1 MPLDDLFTLIKDLR
15 ERMDTHGAALRQ
27 SEALTRYAL
36 IDPLLRA
43 LGWNTADPALVVP
56 EYRSGSGSA
65 DYALLGNGK
74 PLMMVEAK
82 KLDTPLRDVV
92 GQGIQYCLIQGT
104 AHFSVTDGRRWEIYE
119 THRPVPIDDKR
130 IASFDLKEQD
140 PAEAALQALA
150 LWRPGVQAG
159 HVTPGHPPVV
169 VPTPV
174 RPDPVPKPTPLPPP
188 PPPDGY
194 EWKPLPEVN
203 PPLGAAHPVAIRF
216 PDNTTVP
223 AKAWNSILVESV
235 RWLFD
240 GNYLNTTH
248 CPIRVRNG
256 TRYVVAT
263 TPVHSKGSQF
273 KNDVRVGPLHVETNL
288 TSLECAKLALHI
300 IEGLDQDPSRFHV
313 GFAPGDSP
321 AG

>member
-1 MPLDDLFTLIKDLR
+1 MPLDDLFTLIHELR
-15 ERMDTHGAALRQ
+15 ERIDAHGAALRQ

-159 HVTPGHPPVV
+159 LVTPGHAPVV
-169 VPTPV
+169 GPPN
-174 RPDPVPKPTPLPPP
+174 PDPKPTPPPPP
-188 PPPDGY
+188 PPPDDY
-194 EWKPLPEVN
+194 EWQPLSKLRPQRGS
-203 PPLGAAHPVAIRF
+203 PPPTAIRF
-216 PDNTTVP
+216 PDNTT
-223 AKAWNSILVESV
+223 AETKAWKSILVEAV
-235 RWLFD
+235 RWLIN
-240 GNYLNTTH
+240 GNHLTAAH
-248 CPIRVRNG
+248 CPIQAKG
-256 TRYVVAT
+256 STRYRVAA
-263 TPVHSKGSQF
+263 TPVHPNGDQF
-273 KNDVRVGPLHVETNL
+273 VNSAQVGPLYVETNL
-288 TSLECAKLALHI
+288 GLLHVVQATRLLVMR
-300 IEGLDQDPSRFHV
+300 LDQDPSRFHV
-313 GFAPGDSP
+313 GFAPP
-321 AG
+321 K

>member
-1 MPLDDLFTLIKDLR
+1 MPLDDLFTLIHELR
-15 ERMDTHGAALRQ
+15 ERIDAHGAALRQ

-65 DYALLGNGK
+65 DYALLDNGK

-140 PAEAALQALA
+140 PAEAALHALA

-159 HVTPGHPPVV
+159 HVTPGHPPVI
-169 VPTPV
+169 VPPVV
-174 RPDPVPKPTPLPPP
+174 RPDPPP
-188 PPPDGY
+188 PPPG
-194 EWKPLPEVN
+194 EWQPLSDLN
-203 PPLGAAHPVAIRF
+203 PQPGSAPPTAIRF
-216 PDNTTVP
+216 PDNSTTS
-223 AKAWNSILVESV
+223 AKAWNSVLVETV
-235 RWLFD
+235 RWLINHKQLD
-240 GNYLNTTH
+240 ASH
-248 CPIRVRNG
+248 CPIRVGNSKGYR
-256 TRYVVAT
+256 VAA
-263 TPVHSKGSQF
+263 TPVHPNGNGFGLSVQ
-273 KNDVRVGPLHVETNL
+273 VGPLHVE
-288 TSLECAKLALHI
+288 KLGNISQMVHATRFI
-300 IEGLDQDPSRFHV
+300 IEHVGQDSSRFHV
-313 GFAPGDSP
+313 CFAPP
-321 AG
+321 K

>member
-1 MPLDDLFTLIKDLR
+1 MPLDDLFTLIHELR
-15 ERMDTHGAALRQ
+15 KRIDTHDEALQQ

-43 LGWNTADPALVVP
+43 LGWNTSDPAHVVP
-56 EYRSGSGSA
+56 EYRLPNNQIA
-65 DYALLGNGK
+65 DYVLFDGTGPAIVL
-74 PLMMVEAK
+74 ESK
-82 KLDTPLRDVV
+82 KLNEQLQSGKALD
-92 GQGIQYCLIQGT
+92 QGILYCAWT
-104 AHFSVTDGRRWEIYE
+104 KSRHFVLTDGRRYEIYNAGVIQPSV
-119 THRPVPIDDKR
+119 R
-130 IASFDLKEQD
+130 FDLKEQD

-159 HVTPGHPPVV
+159 HVTPGHAPVV
-169 VPTPV
+169 GPPG
-174 RPDPVPKPTPLPPP
+174 PGPKPPP
-188 PPPDGY
+188 PPPPLD
-194 EWKPLPEVN
+194 WKPLPEVN
-203 PPLGAAHPVAIRF
+203 PQLGAAHPVAIRF

-313 GFAPGDSP
+313 GFALGDSP

>member
-1 MPLDDLFTLIKDLR
+1 MPLDDLFTLIHQIR
-15 ERMDTHGAALRQ
+15 ERIDTHGAALRQ

-140 PAEAALQALA
+140 PAEVALQALA

-159 HVTPGHPPVV
+159 NVGPGHAPVLV
-169 VPTPV
+169 SPDPPTPP
-174 RPDPVPKPTPLPPP
+174 R
-188 PPPDGY
+188 DGY
-194 EWKPLPEVN
+194 EWQPLSELRPQRGFA
-203 PPLGAAHPVAIRF
+203 PPTAIRF
-216 PDNTTVP
+216 PDNTTAETKVW
-223 AKAWNSILVESV
+223 KSILVETV
-235 RWLFD
+235 RWLIN
-240 GNYLNTTH
+240 GNHLTADH
-248 CPIRVRNG
+248 CPIRMASR
-256 TRYVVAT
+256 TRYRVAA
-263 TPVHSKGSQF
+263 TPVHPNGDQF
-273 KNDVRVGPLHVETNL
+273 IDSAQVGPLYVETNL
-288 TSLECAKLALHI
+288 GSLHVVQATRFT
-300 IEGLDQDPSRFHV
+300 IEHVGQDPSQFHV
-313 GFAPGDSP
+313 RFAPP
-321 AG
+321 N

>member
-1 MPLDDLFTLIKDLR
+1 MPLDDLFTLIHELR
-15 ERMDTHGAALRQ
+15 ERIDTHGAALRQ

-140 PAEAALQALA
+140 PAEAALHALA

-159 HVTPGHPPVV
+159 HVTPGHPPVIVPPV
-169 VPTPV
+169 VPETGSSA
-174 RPDPVPKPTPLPPP
+174 PTSGWLKWQPLS
-188 PPPDGY
+188 
-194 EWKPLPEVN
+194 EVN
-203 PPLGAAHPVAIRF
+203 PQQAPLRRRQSGSPTIR
-216 PDNTTVP
+216 PP
-223 AKAWNSILVESV
+223 PRPRHGIPILVETV
-235 RWLFD
+235 RWLIN
-240 GNYLNTTH
+240 GNHLNASH
-248 CPIRVRNG
+248 CPIRVG
-256 TRYVVAT
+256 KSTRYTSGCHPRSFERAPVRFERTGRSACMLRRTGNIGQCVQSTRFT
-263 TPVHSKGSQF
+263 TSS
-273 KNDVRVGPLHVETNL
+273 T
-288 TSLECAKLALHI
+288 
-300 IEGLDQDPSRFHV
+300 
-313 GFAPGDSP
+313 
-321 AG
+321 